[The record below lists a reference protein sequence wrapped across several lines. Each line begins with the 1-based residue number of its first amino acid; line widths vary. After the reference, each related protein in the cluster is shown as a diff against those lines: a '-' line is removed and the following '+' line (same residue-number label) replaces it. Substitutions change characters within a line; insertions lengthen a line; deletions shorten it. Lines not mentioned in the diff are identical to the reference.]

1 MLHTSVKLN
10 TPCEFINI
18 VPLNPQISKCQI
30 KVCYVGDAPNRN
42 KSIITKEV
50 AKQIANSL
58 PGSPIV
64 GYYRKDKEDFDQHS
78 KGLSIEDGQ
87 LKIKD
92 LTRPYGFVD
101 LNAQCWFQ
109 KYIDDGVDEHEYLV
123 TEGYLWT
130 GQYPECRQILDRGS
144 FGQSMELNNDLI
156 NAYWSKDNNGKPQF
170 FIINEALI
178 SKLCILGDD
187 IDPCFEGASI
197 TSQPQIEFSFNDD
210 FKQEMREMFYQLQE
224 TLRKGGIVGMDMDKK
239 ELIPNEEVEYKKKD
253 EEEKVNDTE
262 KNQDENKQE
271 DTSKNEDNTEKTSED
286 NSTKEEEDDDKKKKT
301 KYATEPTVEEK
312 EEQEAP
318 VQYSLEDIPEY
329 MELKT
334 QYAALEEKYNSLV
347 KNTEDLTSTLTSL
360 QEFKKVAERKE
371 KENLIEQFYMLSA
384 EDKADVQK
392 NIDTYSLDEIE
403 SKLSVLCF
411 RKKVDLNGDIDH
423 AKDEE
428 KPEVVTYNVHES
440 EDVTIPA
447 WVKAVAATQEKM

>member
-1 MLHTSVKLN
+1 MLHTSIKLD

-78 KGLSIEDGQ
+78 KGLYIEEGQ

-101 LNAQCWFQ
+101 LNAKCWFQ

-130 GQYPECRQILDRGS
+130 GQYPECRDIFKRGQ
-144 FGQSMELNNDLI
+144 FNQSMELNNDLI
-156 NAYWSKDNNGKPQF
+156 DAYWSKDNNGKPQF

-187 IDPCFEGASI
+187 VDPCFEGASI
-197 TSQPQIEFSFNDD
+197 SKAGVEFSFDDD

-224 TLRKGGIVGMDMDKK
+224 TLKEGGIVRMDKEEK
-239 ELIPNEEVEYKKKD
+239 LINNEEIEYKKKE
-253 EEEKVNDTE
+253 EEEKENTDTE

-271 DTSKNEDNTEKTSED
+271 DTSKNEENTEKTSNEQED
-286 NSTKEEEDDDKKKKT
+286 EDKKKKT
-301 KYATEPTVEEK
+301 KYSAEEENAEEEGPTK
-312 EEQEAP
+312 
-318 VQYSLEDIPEY
+318 YSLEDIPEY
-329 MELKT
+329 QELKT
-334 QYAALEEKYNSLV
+334 QYSALEEKYNTLV
-347 KNTEDLTSTLTSL
+347 KTTEDLTSSLTSL

-371 KENLIEQFYMLSA
+371 KEELIGQFYMLSDQ
-384 EDKADVQK
+384 DKEDVQK
-392 NIDTYSLDEIE
+392 NIDTYSLEDIE
-403 SKLSVLCF
+403 SKLSVICF
-411 RKKVDLNGDIDH
+411 RKKVDLKNDIDH
-423 AKDEE
+423 AKEEE
-428 KPEVVTYNVHES
+428 KSEVITYNVHEDDS
-440 EDVTIPA
+440 SSVPA